1 MVIGWRKER
10 QDGFFRVFVTKMLKG
25 IIRVCFGVY
34 VTDANTPFRL
44 MNTETLEKYIELI
57 PTDFN
62 LSNVILSV
70 IYTKK
75 EMFCKVYSNNI

>member
-1 MVIGWRKER
+1 
-10 QDGFFRVFVTKMLKG
+10 MLKG